1 VETVP
6 RRGWSGVENSE
17 LLRRAAT
24 EFDVL
29 VTGDQNL
36 EYQQN
41 LAGLTLAIVVVVA
54 PDNRV
59 ETYASLAPAILQA
72 IGSVKPGAVTRVV
85 A

>member
-1 VETVP
+1 LKN
-6 RRGWSGVENSE
+6 GE
-17 LLRRAAT
+17 LLLQAQGR
-24 EFDVL
+24 FDVL

-41 LAGLTLAIVVVVA
+41 LSQTTLAIIVLIA

-59 ETYASLAPAILQA
+59 PTIVAMAPDVLLALSSARPGHAIH
-72 IGSVKPGAVTRVV
+72 VT

>member
-1 VETVP
+1 VKN
-6 RRGWSGVENSE
+6 GE
-17 LLRRAAT
+17 LLRRASA

-41 LAGLTLAIVVVVA
+41 LLNLSIGIVVVVA

-59 ETYASLAPAILQA
+59 ETYAELAPGILHAIE
-72 IGSVKPGAVTRVV
+72 STRSGVVVHVV